1 MKTKWSSVVM
11 YCHYCLSN
19 THSNT
24 HTQIAA
30 WSEKAITRKKKNK
43 IQKLSLIWLKWE
55 ALKTLRTGL
64 TLGLL
69 AVVWGAEGGEEEEEE
84 EEEKEDQGR
93 EGNKQ
98 PGLVIQGKVHIKL
111 EITDRRTKWVEDET
125 SQTDTATT
133 NPLSCHIPTDLF
145 SFCFPSCPRCSP
157 GPHLFHP
164 RDQKKPKQ
172 IPSNN
177 MDTVAGTAA
186 VT

>member
-1 MKTKWSSVVM
+1 MKTKWMSSVVM

-24 HTQIAA
+24 HTQTAA
-30 WSEKAITRKKKNK
+30 WSEKAITRKEKNK

-133 NPLSCHIPTDLF
+133 IPLSCHIPTDLF
-145 SFCFPSCPRCSP
+145 SF
-157 GPHLFHP
+157 LFSFVSSLLSGASSLP
-164 RDQKKPKQ
+164 PTWPKKNKTNPQ
-172 IPSNN
+172 
-177 MDTVAGTAA
+177 
-186 VT
+186 